1 MGKQLA
7 LFVYANGDRD
17 KVRTVLEPVRSH
29 PVASLLDEMDRIDAR
44 EAWSVIVIED
54 WTMELFEEQQIR
66 LDFNP
71 CH

>member
-1 MGKQLA
+1 VGKQLA

-44 EAWSVIVIED
+44 EA
-54 WTMELFEEQQIR
+54 
-66 LDFNP
+66 
-71 CH
+71 

>member
-1 MGKQLA
+1 
-7 LFVYANGDRD
+7 
-17 KVRTVLEPVRSH
+17 VLEPVRSH